1 MGGRKGG
8 GGHTPYEAP
17 ESGQSKQFVSIVE
30 IVSEGQIKG
39 LVDGVKSVYLDN
51 TPLQASDD
59 SFNFKNVEAQG
70 RIGTQDQEEME
81 GFNTSEKEIAVS
93 TQVKKLTPITRTIT
107 DRKVSRLRLTLG
119 VQSLFHQN
127 DKGDVYGSKV
137 DFTVTIGERSHL
149 VSISG
154 KYSSQYLKQVEF
166 GDLPPVPFQ
175 VKVERVNADSKSQR
189 LQNNTIWASYTE
201 IIETQFA
208 YPNTAILGI
217 RFDSE
222 YFSSIPN
229 RTYEIYGI
237 EMKVPSNYDPFERTY
252 TGFWDGTFKI
262 AWTNNPAWILYD
274 LMTNKRYGLGWR
286 LGEFNVDKWALYQAA
301 QYCDQMV
308 PDGFGGQEPR
318 FTCNA
323 WLTDQR
329 KAYDVINDICSIF
342 RAMPVWNGREFTV
355 VMDRPADP
363 VWTYTNANV
372 ISGEFSYQYSAQKAR
387 HNEIHIE
394 YIDADD
400 SYERKIEV
408 VSDDDLIRRHGLN
421 VKKVTAFACT
431 SRGQAFRTGKWI
443 LETERLETKTVT
455 FAVGAEGLMHIPGD
469 IIRVADCDYADTN
482 IGGRVLDI
490 NGNKVTLDR
499 EIEINGNSH
508 LTYIDGEAKHKDI
521 RIVSKNGKE
530 VMLESEPVGLAEL
543 GVWSLTTQEINVQ
556 LFRALTINEEEQGQ
570 YTIVALQHEPQKEAI
585 VDNGAVFEPRETTL
599 STAGLDKVSHVNVQ
613 ANGDG
618 VALSFDYVVKH
629 SAMVKYQIK
638 LYKAGTF
645 YKIYDDL
652 TSPNY
657 KFTGLPDGEYT
668 AEIRAKNEQG
678 QLSEAVTKS
687 FNISFAVSELTTVS
701 KVFGILLQWK
711 NPVFANPN
719 SAIEIWT
726 STDNQFENARK
737 LVSLSYPTSEYL
749 FSGLGVNE
757 KHYFWVRMID
767 TANGNAGEF
776 TKSVVGTSE
785 KSGKKLAEYIQGQVT
800 KSTLAKDLAQEITQI
815 QATAS
820 EATDSAKMAL
830 SRIDSEAT
838 TRAEQIKQE
847 GESIKVSVRK
857 EYEKNASAIS
867 NLEKTT
873 QDHAL
878 QISTVHS
885 KFNQLEIGGR
895 NLLKHSEKLN
905 KNWGKNSGVT
915 LDTDHGIATL
925 TANGRL
931 VALSQVLIEDQVEVK
946 DGKVVLSFDALSN
959 KSGKLNLRLR
969 RYTGSTYSDISAY
982 VTVDSR
988 DYKRYS
994 VVFDYQKS
1002 EGQTRLSVEIVTYEK
1017 DGTVFNIKKPKLE
1030 LGNIATDW
1038 TPAPEDVDV
1047 AISEVSADI
1056 IQHKQSQAT
1065 VNKSTADK
1073 LDSLTDR
1080 VGLSESEIQLIQKT
1094 ASEKDKSFSTKLETL
1109 DSKVAQNTSG
1119 ISDLKETKASK
1130 DEVASLARKELKSE
1144 WTDEVN
1150 ATKLDLTSKI
1160 TALEQTVSN
1169 ENKSLAVKSETLEA
1183 KFNQLQIGGRNLL
1196 KHSEKLNKNW
1206 GKNGGVTLDTDH
1218 GIATLTANG
1227 RLVAL
1232 SQVLIEDQVEV
1243 KDGKVV
1249 LSFDALSNKSGKLNL
1264 RLRRYT
1270 GSTYSDIS
1278 AYVTVDSRDYKR
1290 YSVVFDYQKSEGQ
1303 TRLSVEI
1310 VTYEKDGTVFNIKKP
1325 KLELGNI
1332 ATDWTPAPE
1341 DVDVAISEVSADII
1355 QHKQS
1360 QATVNKSTAD
1370 KLDSLTARVG
1380 LSESEIQLIQKTASE
1395 KDKSFSTKLETLDS
1409 KVAQNTS
1416 GISDLKETKAS
1427 KDEVASLARKELKS
1441 EWTDEV
1447 NATKLDLT
1455 SKITALEQTVSNENK
1470 SLAVKSE
1477 TLEAKFNQL
1486 QIGGRNLLKHSEKL
1500 NKNWGKNGGVTLD
1513 TDHGIATLTA
1523 NGRLVALSQVL
1534 IEDQVE
1540 VKDGKVVLSF
1550 DALSNK
1556 SGKLN
1561 LRLRRYTGSTYS
1573 DISAYVTVDSR
1584 DYKRYSVV
1592 FDYQKSEGQTRLSVE
1607 IVTYEKDG
1615 TVFNIKKPKLELGN
1629 IATDWTPAPED
1640 VDVAISEVSADI
1652 IQHKQSQAT
1661 VNKSTADKLDSLTAR
1676 VGLSE
1681 SEIQLIQKTASEKD
1695 KSFSTKLETLDSKVA
1710 QNTSGISDLKETKAS
1725 KDEVAS
1731 LARKELKSE
1740 WTDEVNATKLDL
1752 TSKITAL
1759 EQTVSNENKS
1769 LAVKSETLEAKF
1781 NQLQIGGRNLL
1792 KHSEK
1797 LNKNWGKNS
1806 GVTLDTDHGIATLTA
1821 NGRLVALSQ
1830 VLIEDQV
1837 EVKDGKVVLSFDAL
1851 SNKSGKLN
1859 LRLRRYTGST
1869 YSDISAYVTVDSR
1882 DYKRY
1887 SVVFD
1892 YQKSE
1897 GQTRLS
1903 VEIVT
1908 YEKDGTVFNIKKPKL
1923 ELGNIATDWTPAPE
1937 DVDSTL
1943 SEVNASISSL
1953 KNTTAEKEKAF
1964 SQEVSTV
1971 KAEIVGAKALITSSS
1986 QAISSLDGKVQSMYT
2001 LKTETVAGG
2010 RKAIAGIALGADG
2023 QTAESQVIIFANK
2036 FAIADPNSNALKTP
2050 FVIST
2055 HNGRSQVAL
2064 AGDLIVDDSITGNK
2078 IQANSTITA
2087 PNING
2092 GSFTGGS
2099 IDIGNGNFTVDSTG
2113 NLTAKNGVFSG
2124 RLDGATGRFKGELE
2138 VTKLIGGGVIEQ
2150 IVATMTKTGTRS
2162 VRYVYYVNQ
2171 RDHERARYGTVYVPI
2186 YAATIRIDPY
2196 PVDRYIKIG
2205 DELSFVLKANQAFTK
2220 KYERVGTFFQ
2230 DNEYVAP
2237 VDPDKNLLIISYA
2250 LSDTG
2255 TISFS

>member
-39 LVDGVKSVYLDN
+39 LVDGVKSVYLNN

-59 SFNFKNVEAQG
+59 SYNFKNVEAQG
-70 RIGTQDQEEME
+70 RIGTQDQEVME

-645 YKIYDDL
+645 YKIFDDL

-785 KSGKKLAEYIQGQVT
+785 KSGKKLVEYIQGQVT

-847 GESIKVSVRK
+847 GESIKASVRK

-885 KFNQLEIGGR
+885 KFNQLE
-895 NLLKHSEKLN
+895 
-905 KNWGKNSGVT
+905 
-915 LDTDHGIATL
+915 
-925 TANGRL
+925 
-931 VALSQVLIEDQVEVK
+931 
-946 DGKVVLSFDALSN
+946 
-959 KSGKLNLRLR
+959 
-969 RYTGSTYSDISAY
+969 
-982 VTVDSR
+982 
-988 DYKRYS
+988 
-994 VVFDYQKS
+994 
-1002 EGQTRLSVEIVTYEK
+1002 
-1017 DGTVFNIKKPKLE
+1017 
-1030 LGNIATDW
+1030 
-1038 TPAPEDVDV
+1038 
-1047 AISEVSADI
+1047 
-1056 IQHKQSQAT
+1056 
-1065 VNKSTADK
+1065 
-1073 LDSLTDR
+1073 
-1080 VGLSESEIQLIQKT
+1080 
-1094 ASEKDKSFSTKLETL
+1094 
-1109 DSKVAQNTSG
+1109 
-1119 ISDLKETKASK
+1119 
-1130 DEVASLARKELKSE
+1130 
-1144 WTDEVN
+1144 
-1150 ATKLDLTSKI
+1150 
-1160 TALEQTVSN
+1160 
-1169 ENKSLAVKSETLEA
+1169 
-1183 KFNQLQIGGRNLL
+1183 IGGRNLL

-1486 QIGGRNLLKHSEKL
+1486 QIGGRNLLK
-1500 NKNWGKNGGVTLD
+1500 
-1513 TDHGIATLTA
+1513 
-1523 NGRLVALSQVL
+1523 
-1534 IEDQVE
+1534 
-1540 VKDGKVVLSF
+1540 
-1550 DALSNK
+1550 
-1556 SGKLN
+1556 
-1561 LRLRRYTGSTYS
+1561 
-1573 DISAYVTVDSR
+1573 
-1584 DYKRYSVV
+1584 
-1592 FDYQKSEGQTRLSVE
+1592 QTR
-1607 IVTYEKDG
+1607 
-1615 TVFNIKKPKLELGN
+1615 
-1629 IATDWTPAPED
+1629 
-1640 VDVAISEVSADI
+1640 
-1652 IQHKQSQAT
+1652 
-1661 VNKSTADKLDSLTAR
+1661 
-1676 VGLSE
+1676 
-1681 SEIQLIQKTASEKD
+1681 
-1695 KSFSTKLETLDSKVA
+1695 TLNSW
-1710 QNTSGISDLKETKAS
+1710 N
-1725 KDEVAS
+1725 
-1731 LARKELKSE
+1731 
-1740 WTDEVNATKLDL
+1740 
-1752 TSKITAL
+1752 
-1759 EQTVSNENKS
+1759 
-1769 LAVKSETLEAKF
+1769 
-1781 NQLQIGGRNLL
+1781 
-1792 KHSEK
+1792 
-1797 LNKNWGKNS
+1797 KNS

-1923 ELGNIATDWTPAPE
+1923 ELGNIVTDWTPAPE

-2162 VRYVYYVNQ
+2162 VEYVYYVNQ
-2171 RDHERARYGTVYVPI
+2171 HDDERARYGTVYVPI

-2196 PVDRYIKIG
+2196 PVDRYVKIG

-2220 KYERVGTFFQ
+2220 KYERVGTFLQ
-2230 DNEYVAP
+2230 DNEYVTP

>member
-1 MGGRKGG
+1 
-8 GGHTPYEAP
+8 
-17 ESGQSKQFVSIVE
+17 
-30 IVSEGQIKG
+30 
-39 LVDGVKSVYLDN
+39 
-51 TPLQASDD
+51 
-59 SFNFKNVEAQG
+59 
-70 RIGTQDQEEME
+70 
-81 GFNTSEKEIAVS
+81 
-93 TQVKKLTPITRTIT
+93 
-107 DRKVSRLRLTLG
+107 
-119 VQSLFHQN
+119 
-127 DKGDVYGSKV
+127 
-137 DFTVTIGERSHL
+137 
-149 VSISG
+149 
-154 KYSSQYLKQVEF
+154 
-166 GDLPPVPFQ
+166 
-175 VKVERVNADSKSQR
+175 
-189 LQNNTIWASYTE
+189 
-201 IIETQFA
+201 
-208 YPNTAILGI
+208 
-217 RFDSE
+217 
-222 YFSSIPN
+222 
-229 RTYEIYGI
+229 
-237 EMKVPSNYDPFERTY
+237 
-252 TGFWDGTFKI
+252 
-262 AWTNNPAWILYD
+262 
-274 LMTNKRYGLGWR
+274 
-286 LGEFNVDKWALYQAA
+286 
-301 QYCDQMV
+301 
-308 PDGFGGQEPR
+308 
-318 FTCNA
+318 
-323 WLTDQR
+323 
-329 KAYDVINDICSIF
+329 
-342 RAMPVWNGREFTV
+342 
-355 VMDRPADP
+355 
-363 VWTYTNANV
+363 
-372 ISGEFSYQYSAQKAR
+372 
-387 HNEIHIE
+387 
-394 YIDADD
+394 
-400 SYERKIEV
+400 
-408 VSDDDLIRRHGLN
+408 
-421 VKKVTAFACT
+421 
-431 SRGQAFRTGKWI
+431 
-443 LETERLETKTVT
+443 
-455 FAVGAEGLMHIPGD
+455 
-469 IIRVADCDYADTN
+469 
-482 IGGRVLDI
+482 
-490 NGNKVTLDR
+490 
-499 EIEINGNSH
+499 
-508 LTYIDGEAKHKDI
+508 
-521 RIVSKNGKE
+521 
-530 VMLESEPVGLAEL
+530 
-543 GVWSLTTQEINVQ
+543 
-556 LFRALTINEEEQGQ
+556 
-570 YTIVALQHEPQKEAI
+570 
-585 VDNGAVFEPRETTL
+585 
-599 STAGLDKVSHVNVQ
+599 
-613 ANGDG
+613 
-618 VALSFDYVVKH
+618 
-629 SAMVKYQIK
+629 
-638 LYKAGTF
+638 
-645 YKIYDDL
+645 
-652 TSPNY
+652 
-657 KFTGLPDGEYT
+657 
-668 AEIRAKNEQG
+668 EQG

-785 KSGKKLAEYIQGQVT
+785 KSGKKLVEYIQGQVT

-847 GESIKVSVRK
+847 GESIKASVRK

-905 KNWGKNSGVT
+905 KNWGKN
-915 LDTDHGIATL
+915 
-925 TANGRL
+925 
-931 VALSQVLIEDQVEVK
+931 
-946 DGKVVLSFDALSN
+946 
-959 KSGKLNLRLR
+959 
-969 RYTGSTYSDISAY
+969 
-982 VTVDSR
+982 
-988 DYKRYS
+988 
-994 VVFDYQKS
+994 
-1002 EGQTRLSVEIVTYEK
+1002 
-1017 DGTVFNIKKPKLE
+1017 
-1030 LGNIATDW
+1030 
-1038 TPAPEDVDV
+1038 
-1047 AISEVSADI
+1047 
-1056 IQHKQSQAT
+1056 
-1065 VNKSTADK
+1065 
-1073 LDSLTDR
+1073 
-1080 VGLSESEIQLIQKT
+1080 
-1094 ASEKDKSFSTKLETL
+1094 
-1109 DSKVAQNTSG
+1109 
-1119 ISDLKETKASK
+1119 
-1130 DEVASLARKELKSE
+1130 
-1144 WTDEVN
+1144 
-1150 ATKLDLTSKI
+1150 
-1160 TALEQTVSN
+1160 
-1169 ENKSLAVKSETLEA
+1169 
-1183 KFNQLQIGGRNLL
+1183 
-1196 KHSEKLNKNW
+1196 
-1206 GKNGGVTLDTDH
+1206 GGVTLDTDH
-1218 GIATLTANG
+1218 GIAILTANG

-1513 TDHGIATLTA
+1513 TDHGIAILTA

-1629 IATDWTPAPED
+1629 I
-1640 VDVAISEVSADI
+1640 V
-1652 IQHKQSQAT
+1652 
-1661 VNKSTADKLDSLTAR
+1661 
-1676 VGLSE
+1676 
-1681 SEIQLIQKTASEKD
+1681 
-1695 KSFSTKLETLDSKVA
+1695 
-1710 QNTSGISDLKETKAS
+1710 
-1725 KDEVAS
+1725 
-1731 LARKELKSE
+1731 
-1740 WTDEVNATKLDL
+1740 
-1752 TSKITAL
+1752 
-1759 EQTVSNENKS
+1759 
-1769 LAVKSETLEAKF
+1769 
-1781 NQLQIGGRNLL
+1781 
-1792 KHSEK
+1792 
-1797 LNKNWGKNS
+1797 
-1806 GVTLDTDHGIATLTA
+1806 
-1821 NGRLVALSQ
+1821 
-1830 VLIEDQV
+1830 
-1837 EVKDGKVVLSFDAL
+1837 
-1851 SNKSGKLN
+1851 
-1859 LRLRRYTGST
+1859 
-1869 YSDISAYVTVDSR
+1869 
-1882 DYKRY
+1882 
-1887 SVVFD
+1887 
-1892 YQKSE
+1892 
-1897 GQTRLS
+1897 
-1903 VEIVT
+1903 
-1908 YEKDGTVFNIKKPKL
+1908 
-1923 ELGNIATDWTPAPE
+1923 TDWTPAPE

-2092 GSFTGGS
+2092 GVVNGGSFTGGS
-2099 IDIGNGNFTVDSTG
+2099 IDIGNGNFTVDSAG

-2162 VRYVYYVNQ
+2162 VRYAYSVYH
-2171 RDHERARYGTVYVPI
+2171 RDGDRTRYGTVYVPI
-2186 YAATIRIDPY
+2186 YATTISINPY
-2196 PVDRYIKIG
+2196 PVDRYVKIG

-2220 KYERVGTFFQ
+2220 KYERVGTFLQ
-2230 DNEYVAP
+2230 DNGRATP

>member
-1 MGGRKGG
+1 MGGRKKG

-30 IVSEGQIKG
+30 VVSEGQIKG

-70 RIGTQDQEEME
+70 CIGTQDQDVLE

-175 VKVERVNADSKSQR
+175 VKVERMNADSKSQR

-286 LGEFNVDKWALYQAA
+286 LGAFNVDKWALYQAA

-372 ISGEFSYQYSAQKAR
+372 IGGEFSYQYAAQKAR

-394 YIDADD
+394 YIDAND

-482 IGGRVLDI
+482 IGGRVLAVKGR
-490 NGNKVTLDR
+490 NVTLDK
-499 EIEINGNSH
+499 EISLWSNSY
-508 LTYIDGEAKHKDI
+508 LTYIDSEAKHKDI

-530 VMLESEPVGLAEL
+530 VTLESEPVGLAEL

-556 LFRALTINEEEQGQ
+556 LFRALTISEEKQGQ

-618 VALSFDYVVKH
+618 VALSFDYIVKH
-629 SAMVKYQIK
+629 SAMIKYQIK
-638 LYKAGTF
+638 LYKDGTF
-645 YKIYDDL
+645 YKVYDDL
-652 TSPNY
+652 TTPNH
-657 KFTGLPDGEYT
+657 KFIGLPDGEYV

-785 KSGKKLAEYIQGQVT
+785 KSGKKLVEYIQGQVT

-847 GESIKVSVRK
+847 GESIKASVRK

-885 KFNQLEIGGR
+885 KFNQLE
-895 NLLKHSEKLN
+895 
-905 KNWGKNSGVT
+905 
-915 LDTDHGIATL
+915 
-925 TANGRL
+925 
-931 VALSQVLIEDQVEVK
+931 
-946 DGKVVLSFDALSN
+946 
-959 KSGKLNLRLR
+959 
-969 RYTGSTYSDISAY
+969 
-982 VTVDSR
+982 
-988 DYKRYS
+988 
-994 VVFDYQKS
+994 
-1002 EGQTRLSVEIVTYEK
+1002 
-1017 DGTVFNIKKPKLE
+1017 
-1030 LGNIATDW
+1030 
-1038 TPAPEDVDV
+1038 
-1047 AISEVSADI
+1047 
-1056 IQHKQSQAT
+1056 
-1065 VNKSTADK
+1065 
-1073 LDSLTDR
+1073 
-1080 VGLSESEIQLIQKT
+1080 
-1094 ASEKDKSFSTKLETL
+1094 
-1109 DSKVAQNTSG
+1109 
-1119 ISDLKETKASK
+1119 
-1130 DEVASLARKELKSE
+1130 
-1144 WTDEVN
+1144 
-1150 ATKLDLTSKI
+1150 
-1160 TALEQTVSN
+1160 
-1169 ENKSLAVKSETLEA
+1169 
-1183 KFNQLQIGGRNLL
+1183 IGGRNLL

-1270 GSTYSDIS
+1270 GSTHSDIS

-1486 QIGGRNLLKHSEKL
+1486 QIGGRNLLKQTRTLNSW
-1500 NKNWGKNGGVTLD
+1500 NKNSGVTLD
-1513 TDHGIATLTA
+1513 TDHGIAILTA

-1561 LRLRRYTGSTYS
+1561 LRLRRYTGST
-1573 DISAYVTVDSR
+1573 
-1584 DYKRYSVV
+1584 
-1592 FDYQKSEGQTRLSVE
+1592 
-1607 IVTYEKDG
+1607 
-1615 TVFNIKKPKLELGN
+1615 
-1629 IATDWTPAPED
+1629 
-1640 VDVAISEVSADI
+1640 
-1652 IQHKQSQAT
+1652 H
-1661 VNKSTADKLDSLTAR
+1661 
-1676 VGLSE
+1676 
-1681 SEIQLIQKTASEKD
+1681 
-1695 KSFSTKLETLDSKVA
+1695 
-1710 QNTSGISDLKETKAS
+1710 
-1725 KDEVAS
+1725 
-1731 LARKELKSE
+1731 
-1740 WTDEVNATKLDL
+1740 
-1752 TSKITAL
+1752 
-1759 EQTVSNENKS
+1759 
-1769 LAVKSETLEAKF
+1769 
-1781 NQLQIGGRNLL
+1781 
-1792 KHSEK
+1792 
-1797 LNKNWGKNS
+1797 
-1806 GVTLDTDHGIATLTA
+1806 
-1821 NGRLVALSQ
+1821 
-1830 VLIEDQV
+1830 
-1837 EVKDGKVVLSFDAL
+1837 
-1851 SNKSGKLN
+1851 
-1859 LRLRRYTGST
+1859 
-1869 YSDISAYVTVDSR
+1869 SDISAYVTVDSR

-2010 RKAIAGIALGADG
+2010 RKAIAGIVLGADG

-2092 GSFTGGS
+2092 GVVNGGSFTGGS
-2099 IDIGNGNFTVDSTG
+2099 IDIGNGNFTVDSAG

-2162 VRYVYYVNQ
+2162 VRYAYSVYH
-2171 RDHERARYGTVYVPI
+2171 RDGDRTRYGTVYVPI
-2186 YAATIRIDPY
+2186 YATTISIDPY
-2196 PVDRYIKIG
+2196 PVDRYVKIG

-2220 KYERVGTFFQ
+2220 KYERVGTYLQ
-2230 DNEYVAP
+2230 NNERATP

>member
-17 ESGQSKQFVSIVE
+17 ESGQSKRFVSIVE

-39 LVDGVKSVYLDN
+39 LVDGVKSVYLNN

-59 SFNFKNVEAQG
+59 SYNFKNVEAQG
-70 RIGTQDQEEME
+70 RIGTQDQEVME

-645 YKIYDDL
+645 YKIFDDL

-785 KSGKKLAEYIQGQVT
+785 KSGKKLVEYIQGQVT

-820 EATDSAKMAL
+820 EATDSSKMAL

-847 GESIKVSVRK
+847 GESIKASVRK

-885 KFNQLEIGGR
+885 KFNQLE
-895 NLLKHSEKLN
+895 
-905 KNWGKNSGVT
+905 
-915 LDTDHGIATL
+915 
-925 TANGRL
+925 
-931 VALSQVLIEDQVEVK
+931 
-946 DGKVVLSFDALSN
+946 
-959 KSGKLNLRLR
+959 
-969 RYTGSTYSDISAY
+969 
-982 VTVDSR
+982 
-988 DYKRYS
+988 
-994 VVFDYQKS
+994 
-1002 EGQTRLSVEIVTYEK
+1002 
-1017 DGTVFNIKKPKLE
+1017 
-1030 LGNIATDW
+1030 
-1038 TPAPEDVDV
+1038 
-1047 AISEVSADI
+1047 
-1056 IQHKQSQAT
+1056 
-1065 VNKSTADK
+1065 
-1073 LDSLTDR
+1073 
-1080 VGLSESEIQLIQKT
+1080 
-1094 ASEKDKSFSTKLETL
+1094 
-1109 DSKVAQNTSG
+1109 
-1119 ISDLKETKASK
+1119 
-1130 DEVASLARKELKSE
+1130 
-1144 WTDEVN
+1144 
-1150 ATKLDLTSKI
+1150 
-1160 TALEQTVSN
+1160 
-1169 ENKSLAVKSETLEA
+1169 
-1183 KFNQLQIGGRNLL
+1183 IGGRNLL

-1270 GSTYSDIS
+1270 GST
-1278 AYVTVDSRDYKR
+1278 
-1290 YSVVFDYQKSEGQ
+1290 
-1303 TRLSVEI
+1303 
-1310 VTYEKDGTVFNIKKP
+1310 
-1325 KLELGNI
+1325 
-1332 ATDWTPAPE
+1332 
-1341 DVDVAISEVSADII
+1341 
-1355 QHKQS
+1355 
-1360 QATVNKSTAD
+1360 
-1370 KLDSLTARVG
+1370 
-1380 LSESEIQLIQKTASE
+1380 
-1395 KDKSFSTKLETLDS
+1395 
-1409 KVAQNTS
+1409 
-1416 GISDLKETKAS
+1416 
-1427 KDEVASLARKELKS
+1427 
-1441 EWTDEV
+1441 
-1447 NATKLDLT
+1447 
-1455 SKITALEQTVSNENK
+1455 
-1470 SLAVKSE
+1470 
-1477 TLEAKFNQL
+1477 
-1486 QIGGRNLLKHSEKL
+1486 
-1500 NKNWGKNGGVTLD
+1500 
-1513 TDHGIATLTA
+1513 
-1523 NGRLVALSQVL
+1523 
-1534 IEDQVE
+1534 
-1540 VKDGKVVLSF
+1540 
-1550 DALSNK
+1550 
-1556 SGKLN
+1556 
-1561 LRLRRYTGSTYS
+1561 
-1573 DISAYVTVDSR
+1573 
-1584 DYKRYSVV
+1584 
-1592 FDYQKSEGQTRLSVE
+1592 
-1607 IVTYEKDG
+1607 
-1615 TVFNIKKPKLELGN
+1615 
-1629 IATDWTPAPED
+1629 
-1640 VDVAISEVSADI
+1640 
-1652 IQHKQSQAT
+1652 
-1661 VNKSTADKLDSLTAR
+1661 
-1676 VGLSE
+1676 
-1681 SEIQLIQKTASEKD
+1681 
-1695 KSFSTKLETLDSKVA
+1695 
-1710 QNTSGISDLKETKAS
+1710 
-1725 KDEVAS
+1725 
-1731 LARKELKSE
+1731 
-1740 WTDEVNATKLDL
+1740 
-1752 TSKITAL
+1752 
-1759 EQTVSNENKS
+1759 
-1769 LAVKSETLEAKF
+1769 
-1781 NQLQIGGRNLL
+1781 
-1792 KHSEK
+1792 
-1797 LNKNWGKNS
+1797 
-1806 GVTLDTDHGIATLTA
+1806 
-1821 NGRLVALSQ
+1821 
-1830 VLIEDQV
+1830 
-1837 EVKDGKVVLSFDAL
+1837 
-1851 SNKSGKLN
+1851 
-1859 LRLRRYTGST
+1859 
-1869 YSDISAYVTVDSR
+1869 
-1882 DYKRY
+1882 
-1887 SVVFD
+1887 
-1892 YQKSE
+1892 
-1897 GQTRLS
+1897 
-1903 VEIVT
+1903 
-1908 YEKDGTVFNIKKPKL
+1908 
-1923 ELGNIATDWTPAPE
+1923 
-1937 DVDSTL
+1937 
-1943 SEVNASISSL
+1943 
-1953 KNTTAEKEKAF
+1953 
-1964 SQEVSTV
+1964 
-1971 KAEIVGAKALITSSS
+1971 
-1986 QAISSLDGKVQSMYT
+1986 
-2001 LKTETVAGG
+2001 
-2010 RKAIAGIALGADG
+2010 
-2023 QTAESQVIIFANK
+2023 
-2036 FAIADPNSNALKTP
+2036 
-2050 FVIST
+2050 
-2055 HNGRSQVAL
+2055 
-2064 AGDLIVDDSITGNK
+2064 
-2078 IQANSTITA
+2078 
-2087 PNING
+2087 
-2092 GSFTGGS
+2092 
-2099 IDIGNGNFTVDSTG
+2099 
-2113 NLTAKNGVFSG
+2113 
-2124 RLDGATGRFKGELE
+2124 
-2138 VTKLIGGGVIEQ
+2138 
-2150 IVATMTKTGTRS
+2150 
-2162 VRYVYYVNQ
+2162 
-2171 RDHERARYGTVYVPI
+2171 
-2186 YAATIRIDPY
+2186 
-2196 PVDRYIKIG
+2196 
-2205 DELSFVLKANQAFTK
+2205 
-2220 KYERVGTFFQ
+2220 
-2230 DNEYVAP
+2230 
-2237 VDPDKNLLIISYA
+2237 
-2250 LSDTG
+2250 
-2255 TISFS
+2255 

>member
-39 LVDGVKSVYLDN
+39 LVDGVKSVYLNN

-59 SFNFKNVEAQG
+59 SYNFKNVEAQG
-70 RIGTQDQEEME
+70 RIGTQDQEVME

-372 ISGEFSYQYSAQKAR
+372 ISGEFSYQCSAQKAR

-431 SRGQAFRTGKWI
+431 SRGQAFRTGKWT

-645 YKIYDDL
+645 YKIFDDL

-785 KSGKKLAEYIQGQVT
+785 KSGKKLVEYIQGQVT

-847 GESIKVSVRK
+847 GESIKASVRK

-885 KFNQLEIGGR
+885 KFNQLE
-895 NLLKHSEKLN
+895 
-905 KNWGKNSGVT
+905 
-915 LDTDHGIATL
+915 
-925 TANGRL
+925 
-931 VALSQVLIEDQVEVK
+931 
-946 DGKVVLSFDALSN
+946 
-959 KSGKLNLRLR
+959 
-969 RYTGSTYSDISAY
+969 
-982 VTVDSR
+982 
-988 DYKRYS
+988 
-994 VVFDYQKS
+994 
-1002 EGQTRLSVEIVTYEK
+1002 
-1017 DGTVFNIKKPKLE
+1017 
-1030 LGNIATDW
+1030 
-1038 TPAPEDVDV
+1038 
-1047 AISEVSADI
+1047 
-1056 IQHKQSQAT
+1056 
-1065 VNKSTADK
+1065 
-1073 LDSLTDR
+1073 
-1080 VGLSESEIQLIQKT
+1080 
-1094 ASEKDKSFSTKLETL
+1094 
-1109 DSKVAQNTSG
+1109 
-1119 ISDLKETKASK
+1119 
-1130 DEVASLARKELKSE
+1130 
-1144 WTDEVN
+1144 
-1150 ATKLDLTSKI
+1150 
-1160 TALEQTVSN
+1160 
-1169 ENKSLAVKSETLEA
+1169 
-1183 KFNQLQIGGRNLL
+1183 IGGRNLL

-1303 TRLSVEI
+1303 TRLIVEI

-1486 QIGGRNLLKHSEKL
+1486 QIGGRNLLK
-1500 NKNWGKNGGVTLD
+1500 
-1513 TDHGIATLTA
+1513 
-1523 NGRLVALSQVL
+1523 
-1534 IEDQVE
+1534 
-1540 VKDGKVVLSF
+1540 
-1550 DALSNK
+1550 
-1556 SGKLN
+1556 
-1561 LRLRRYTGSTYS
+1561 
-1573 DISAYVTVDSR
+1573 
-1584 DYKRYSVV
+1584 
-1592 FDYQKSEGQTRLSVE
+1592 QTR
-1607 IVTYEKDG
+1607 
-1615 TVFNIKKPKLELGN
+1615 
-1629 IATDWTPAPED
+1629 
-1640 VDVAISEVSADI
+1640 
-1652 IQHKQSQAT
+1652 
-1661 VNKSTADKLDSLTAR
+1661 
-1676 VGLSE
+1676 
-1681 SEIQLIQKTASEKD
+1681 
-1695 KSFSTKLETLDSKVA
+1695 TLNSW
-1710 QNTSGISDLKETKAS
+1710 N
-1725 KDEVAS
+1725 
-1731 LARKELKSE
+1731 
-1740 WTDEVNATKLDL
+1740 
-1752 TSKITAL
+1752 
-1759 EQTVSNENKS
+1759 
-1769 LAVKSETLEAKF
+1769 
-1781 NQLQIGGRNLL
+1781 
-1792 KHSEK
+1792 
-1797 LNKNWGKNS
+1797 KNS

-1897 GQTRLS
+1897 GQTRLI

-2092 GSFTGGS
+2092 GVVNGGSFTGGS
-2099 IDIGNGNFTVDSTG
+2099 IDIGNGNFTVDSAG

-2162 VRYVYYVNQ
+2162 VRYAYSVYH
-2171 RDHERARYGTVYVPI
+2171 RDGDRTRYGTVYVPI
-2186 YAATIRIDPY
+2186 YATTISIDPY
-2196 PVDRYIKIG
+2196 PVDRYVKIG

-2220 KYERVGTFFQ
+2220 KYERVGTYLQ
-2230 DNEYVAP
+2230 NNEHATP

>member
-39 LVDGVKSVYLDN
+39 LVDGVKSVYLNN

-59 SFNFKNVEAQG
+59 SYNFKNVEAQG
-70 RIGTQDQEEME
+70 RIGTQDQEVME

-785 KSGKKLAEYIQGQVT
+785 KSGKKLVEYIQGQVT

-847 GESIKVSVRK
+847 GESIKASVRK

-905 KNWGKNSGVT
+905 KNWGKNSGAT
-915 LDTDHGIATL
+915 IDLDLGVVTL

-1073 LDSLTDR
+1073 LDSLTAR

-1196 KHSEKLNKNW
+1196 KQTRTLNSWNKNS
-1206 GKNGGVTLDTDH
+1206 GVTLDTDH

-1486 QIGGRNLLKHSEKL
+1486 QIGGRNLLK
-1500 NKNWGKNGGVTLD
+1500 
-1513 TDHGIATLTA
+1513 
-1523 NGRLVALSQVL
+1523 
-1534 IEDQVE
+1534 
-1540 VKDGKVVLSF
+1540 
-1550 DALSNK
+1550 
-1556 SGKLN
+1556 
-1561 LRLRRYTGSTYS
+1561 
-1573 DISAYVTVDSR
+1573 
-1584 DYKRYSVV
+1584 
-1592 FDYQKSEGQTRLSVE
+1592 QTR
-1607 IVTYEKDG
+1607 
-1615 TVFNIKKPKLELGN
+1615 
-1629 IATDWTPAPED
+1629 
-1640 VDVAISEVSADI
+1640 
-1652 IQHKQSQAT
+1652 
-1661 VNKSTADKLDSLTAR
+1661 
-1676 VGLSE
+1676 
-1681 SEIQLIQKTASEKD
+1681 
-1695 KSFSTKLETLDSKVA
+1695 TLNSW
-1710 QNTSGISDLKETKAS
+1710 N
-1725 KDEVAS
+1725 
-1731 LARKELKSE
+1731 
-1740 WTDEVNATKLDL
+1740 
-1752 TSKITAL
+1752 
-1759 EQTVSNENKS
+1759 
-1769 LAVKSETLEAKF
+1769 
-1781 NQLQIGGRNLL
+1781 
-1792 KHSEK
+1792 
-1797 LNKNWGKNS
+1797 KNS

-2092 GSFTGGS
+2092 GVVNGGSFTGGS

-2171 RDHERARYGTVYVPI
+2171 HDDERARYGTVYVPI

-2196 PVDRYIKIG
+2196 PVDRYVKIG

-2220 KYERVGTFFQ
+2220 KYERVGTFLQ
-2230 DNEYVAP
+2230 DNEYVTP

>member
-39 LVDGVKSVYLDN
+39 LVDGVKSVYLNN

-59 SFNFKNVEAQG
+59 SYNFKNVEAQG
-70 RIGTQDQEEME
+70 RIGTQDQEVME

-785 KSGKKLAEYIQGQVT
+785 KSGKKLVEYIQGQVT

-847 GESIKVSVRK
+847 GESIKASVRK

-905 KNWGKNSGVT
+905 KNWGKNSGAT
-915 LDTDHGIATL
+915 IDLDLGVVTL

-1073 LDSLTDR
+1073 LDSLTAR

-1196 KHSEKLNKNW
+1196 KQTRTLNSWNKNS
-1206 GKNGGVTLDTDH
+1206 GVTLDTDH

-1486 QIGGRNLLKHSEKL
+1486 QIGGRNLLK
-1500 NKNWGKNGGVTLD
+1500 
-1513 TDHGIATLTA
+1513 
-1523 NGRLVALSQVL
+1523 
-1534 IEDQVE
+1534 
-1540 VKDGKVVLSF
+1540 
-1550 DALSNK
+1550 
-1556 SGKLN
+1556 
-1561 LRLRRYTGSTYS
+1561 
-1573 DISAYVTVDSR
+1573 
-1584 DYKRYSVV
+1584 
-1592 FDYQKSEGQTRLSVE
+1592 QTR
-1607 IVTYEKDG
+1607 
-1615 TVFNIKKPKLELGN
+1615 
-1629 IATDWTPAPED
+1629 
-1640 VDVAISEVSADI
+1640 
-1652 IQHKQSQAT
+1652 
-1661 VNKSTADKLDSLTAR
+1661 
-1676 VGLSE
+1676 
-1681 SEIQLIQKTASEKD
+1681 
-1695 KSFSTKLETLDSKVA
+1695 TLNSW
-1710 QNTSGISDLKETKAS
+1710 N
-1725 KDEVAS
+1725 
-1731 LARKELKSE
+1731 
-1740 WTDEVNATKLDL
+1740 
-1752 TSKITAL
+1752 
-1759 EQTVSNENKS
+1759 
-1769 LAVKSETLEAKF
+1769 
-1781 NQLQIGGRNLL
+1781 
-1792 KHSEK
+1792 
-1797 LNKNWGKNS
+1797 KNS

-2171 RDHERARYGTVYVPI
+2171 HDDERARYGTVYVPI

-2196 PVDRYIKIG
+2196 PVNRYVKIG

-2220 KYERVGTFFQ
+2220 KYERVGTFLQ
-2230 DNEYVAP
+2230 DNEYVTP

>member
-59 SFNFKNVEAQG
+59 SYNFKNVEAQG
-70 RIGTQDQEEME
+70 RIGTQDQEVME

-785 KSGKKLAEYIQGQVT
+785 KSGKKLVEYIQGQVT

-847 GESIKVSVRK
+847 GESIKASVRK

-905 KNWGKNSGVT
+905 KNWGKNSGAT
-915 LDTDHGIATL
+915 IDLDLGVVTL

-1073 LDSLTDR
+1073 LDSLTAR

-1196 KHSEKLNKNW
+1196 KQTRTLNSWNKNS
-1206 GKNGGVTLDTDH
+1206 GVTLDTDH

-1486 QIGGRNLLKHSEKL
+1486 QIGGRNLLK
-1500 NKNWGKNGGVTLD
+1500 
-1513 TDHGIATLTA
+1513 
-1523 NGRLVALSQVL
+1523 
-1534 IEDQVE
+1534 
-1540 VKDGKVVLSF
+1540 
-1550 DALSNK
+1550 
-1556 SGKLN
+1556 
-1561 LRLRRYTGSTYS
+1561 
-1573 DISAYVTVDSR
+1573 
-1584 DYKRYSVV
+1584 
-1592 FDYQKSEGQTRLSVE
+1592 QTR
-1607 IVTYEKDG
+1607 
-1615 TVFNIKKPKLELGN
+1615 
-1629 IATDWTPAPED
+1629 
-1640 VDVAISEVSADI
+1640 
-1652 IQHKQSQAT
+1652 
-1661 VNKSTADKLDSLTAR
+1661 
-1676 VGLSE
+1676 
-1681 SEIQLIQKTASEKD
+1681 
-1695 KSFSTKLETLDSKVA
+1695 TLNSW
-1710 QNTSGISDLKETKAS
+1710 N
-1725 KDEVAS
+1725 
-1731 LARKELKSE
+1731 
-1740 WTDEVNATKLDL
+1740 
-1752 TSKITAL
+1752 
-1759 EQTVSNENKS
+1759 
-1769 LAVKSETLEAKF
+1769 
-1781 NQLQIGGRNLL
+1781 
-1792 KHSEK
+1792 
-1797 LNKNWGKNS
+1797 KNS

-2092 GSFTGGS
+2092 GVVNGGSFTGGS

-2171 RDHERARYGTVYVPI
+2171 HDDERARYGTVYVPI

-2196 PVDRYIKIG
+2196 PVDRYVKIG

-2220 KYERVGTFFQ
+2220 KYERVGTFLQ
-2230 DNEYVAP
+2230 DNEYVTP

>member
-39 LVDGVKSVYLDN
+39 LVDGVKSVYLNN

-59 SFNFKNVEAQG
+59 SYNFKNVEAQG
-70 RIGTQDQEEME
+70 RIGTQDQEVME

-499 EIEINGNSH
+499 EIEISENSYF
-508 LTYIDGEAKHKDI
+508 TYINSEAKHKDI

-556 LFRALTINEEEQGQ
+556 LFRALTISEEKQGQ

-785 KSGKKLAEYIQGQVT
+785 KSGKKLVEYIQGQVT

-847 GESIKVSVRK
+847 GESIKASVRK

-905 KNWGKNSGVT
+905 KNWGKN
-915 LDTDHGIATL
+915 
-925 TANGRL
+925 
-931 VALSQVLIEDQVEVK
+931 
-946 DGKVVLSFDALSN
+946 
-959 KSGKLNLRLR
+959 
-969 RYTGSTYSDISAY
+969 
-982 VTVDSR
+982 
-988 DYKRYS
+988 
-994 VVFDYQKS
+994 
-1002 EGQTRLSVEIVTYEK
+1002 
-1017 DGTVFNIKKPKLE
+1017 
-1030 LGNIATDW
+1030 
-1038 TPAPEDVDV
+1038 
-1047 AISEVSADI
+1047 
-1056 IQHKQSQAT
+1056 
-1065 VNKSTADK
+1065 
-1073 LDSLTDR
+1073 
-1080 VGLSESEIQLIQKT
+1080 
-1094 ASEKDKSFSTKLETL
+1094 
-1109 DSKVAQNTSG
+1109 
-1119 ISDLKETKASK
+1119 
-1130 DEVASLARKELKSE
+1130 
-1144 WTDEVN
+1144 
-1150 ATKLDLTSKI
+1150 
-1160 TALEQTVSN
+1160 
-1169 ENKSLAVKSETLEA
+1169 
-1183 KFNQLQIGGRNLL
+1183 
-1196 KHSEKLNKNW
+1196 
-1206 GKNGGVTLDTDH
+1206 GGVTLDTDH
-1218 GIATLTANG
+1218 GIAILTANG

-1486 QIGGRNLLKHSEKL
+1486 QIGGRNLLK
-1500 NKNWGKNGGVTLD
+1500 
-1513 TDHGIATLTA
+1513 
-1523 NGRLVALSQVL
+1523 
-1534 IEDQVE
+1534 
-1540 VKDGKVVLSF
+1540 
-1550 DALSNK
+1550 
-1556 SGKLN
+1556 
-1561 LRLRRYTGSTYS
+1561 
-1573 DISAYVTVDSR
+1573 
-1584 DYKRYSVV
+1584 
-1592 FDYQKSEGQTRLSVE
+1592 QTR
-1607 IVTYEKDG
+1607 
-1615 TVFNIKKPKLELGN
+1615 
-1629 IATDWTPAPED
+1629 
-1640 VDVAISEVSADI
+1640 
-1652 IQHKQSQAT
+1652 
-1661 VNKSTADKLDSLTAR
+1661 
-1676 VGLSE
+1676 
-1681 SEIQLIQKTASEKD
+1681 
-1695 KSFSTKLETLDSKVA
+1695 TLNSW
-1710 QNTSGISDLKETKAS
+1710 N
-1725 KDEVAS
+1725 
-1731 LARKELKSE
+1731 
-1740 WTDEVNATKLDL
+1740 
-1752 TSKITAL
+1752 
-1759 EQTVSNENKS
+1759 
-1769 LAVKSETLEAKF
+1769 
-1781 NQLQIGGRNLL
+1781 
-1792 KHSEK
+1792 
-1797 LNKNWGKNS
+1797 KNS
-1806 GVTLDTDHGIATLTA
+1806 GVTLDTDHGIAILTA

-2010 RKAIAGIALGADG
+2010 RKAIAGIVLGADG

-2092 GSFTGGS
+2092 GVVNGGSFTGGS
-2099 IDIGNGNFTVDSTG
+2099 IDIGNGNFTVDSAG

-2162 VRYVYYVNQ
+2162 VRYAYSVYH
-2171 RDHERARYGTVYVPI
+2171 RDGDRTRYGTVYVPI
-2186 YAATIRIDPY
+2186 YATTISINPY
-2196 PVDRYIKIG
+2196 PVDRYVKIG

-2220 KYERVGTFFQ
+2220 KYERVGTFLQ
-2230 DNEYVAP
+2230 DNGRATP